1 MRSVRVCRTGVAVPR
16 QEWGFTFIEIL
27 ISIGLI
33 AAGILGFSLNTMGV
47 IRGNHISGNYTVA
60 ANLAQ
65 DKLEQ
70 LKAEAAFTNV
80 DHCPDS
86 GERGL
91 TASGSAGG
99 IYNRCWIIKD
109 SPFGEGLKQIDVTV
123 SWRDYLPREVTVST
137 LAFTG

>member
-1 MRSVRVCRTGVAVPR
+1 MRTVRLSRKGVAVPR
-16 QEWGFTFIEIL
+16 QQRGFTFIEIL

-33 AAGILGFSLNTMGV
+33 AVGILGFSLNTMGV

-70 LKAEAAFTNV
+70 LKAEATFANA
-80 DHCPDS
+80 DLCPDS
-86 GERGL
+86 GEQGL
-91 TASGSAGG
+91 AATGVAGG

-109 SPFGEGLKQIDVTV
+109 SPLGDELKQIDVTV
-123 SWRDYLPREVTVST
+123 SWRDYIPRAVTVST
-137 LAFTG
+137 LVFTG